1 MPHARPA
8 AGGAE
13 SVDSLVLAL
22 GGRRDRMLLP
32 VVSLC
37 LLVATTAFL
46 MVFTLLGQIGVSLH
60 ASRSA
65 LNWITIATVIVGTIS
80 TALFPA
86 LGSVLGQRRLMV
98 ISMACL
104 AVGSATS
111 AVAPDSA
118 ILIAG
123 RAIAAAGLAAAV
135 LSVAIVRE
143 RRSGHLLV
151 RALAI
156 IAAVQGAAAG
166 TGFVLGGAVED
177 TVRADWRAVFWAMAV
192 LAGLT
197 AAAAA
202 AVIPRDHL
210 RAVGRIDVTGAAALG
225 GGLVTAVLPVTEG
238 ATWGWTSWRVIGL
251 FAAAVVLLA
260 AWARGALRSAE
271 PVVELRVLARPGVGA
286 GAAIFLITAGTVGVI
301 NSTIPSFLQAPAAAG
316 YGDGTSVLGSG
327 LAMVPFAAVITVSAY
342 LTGRLVRRVSPRA
355 CAIAS
360 LGCEALALGLLA
372 GFHHSAGQ
380 VVALVALFGAGHGG
394 ALASEYILITRSV
407 RPGEAGTAVSVG
419 GALSGIGGAVA
430 VAAITP
436 VLVSRLVAVG
446 PVLLPAAAGY
456 ARAWLFGAVFAV
468 AGIIVLVLLPS
479 AGSGPGRDA
488 ALPGAGDD

>member
-1 MPHARPA
+1 MLAR
-8 AGGAE
+8 
-13 SVDSLVLAL
+13 

-98 ISMACL
+98 ISMGCL
-104 AVGSATS
+104 AVGSAIS
-111 AVAPDSA
+111 AVAPDPA
-118 ILIAG
+118 VLIAG

-177 TVRADWRAVFWAMAV
+177 TVSADWRAVFWAMAV

-202 AVIPRDHL
+202 AVIPRDRL
-210 RAVGRIDVTGAAALG
+210 RAVGRIDVTGAVLLG
-225 GGLVTAVLPVTEG
+225 GGLVAAVLPVTEG
-238 ATWGWTSWRVIGL
+238 AT
-251 FAAAVVLLA
+251 
-260 AWARGALRSAE
+260 
-271 PVVELRVLARPGVGA
+271 
-286 GAAIFLITAGTVGVI
+286 
-301 NSTIPSFLQAPAAAG
+301 
-316 YGDGTSVLGSG
+316 
-327 LAMVPFAAVITVSAY
+327 
-342 LTGRLVRRVSPRA
+342 
-355 CAIAS
+355 
-360 LGCEALALGLLA
+360 
-372 GFHHSAGQ
+372 
-380 VVALVALFGAGHGG
+380 
-394 ALASEYILITRSV
+394 
-407 RPGEAGTAVSVG
+407 
-419 GALSGIGGAVA
+419 
-430 VAAITP
+430 
-436 VLVSRLVAVG
+436 
-446 PVLLPAAAGY
+446 
-456 ARAWLFGAVFAV
+456 
-468 AGIIVLVLLPS
+468 
-479 AGSGPGRDA
+479 
-488 ALPGAGDD
+488 